1 MPSERATN
9 ATGSRVRRT
18 RARVHAADAIA
29 NAVITTGGLGV
40 VAAVL
45 GICVYLIIVAGRL
58 VTPGSMT
65 PAIASSAQVKPD
77 VWAAQVDE
85 HLASVLT
92 VGTDAIARLHRL
104 ETGEIVDEK
113 ALAPDGAVVTAFSL
127 VERGGAAAIGLSDGR
142 VALGSIAQT
151 TRFLT
156 AAEEREAGVDH
167 LAPGECMPLGR
178 EIVQR
183 ATAGQARAIGLGMD
197 LADPVP
203 VEGGAGAVTLLDY
216 QPGARSEF
224 IAGMREDGTGFF
236 NEVRKIVPL
245 GGGPTRVRLRAHP
258 WAIEPESGRSAPT
271 RLVLAGDGSWA
282 LLVWD
287 DGFAQRYDTNNPEE
301 IRLIERVRLVPEGR
315 RITAMT
321 RLIGGMTVVVG
332 DEQGDIHGWFA
343 ARTTQELSPDGRVF
357 REAHT
362 MRGEGDAVV
371 SIGVSD
377 RDRTFVAADAAGRIV
392 VRNMTSQKV
401 IANDR
406 WEGAPAWVRLAPK
419 LNEVLFAANDGTLAR
434 WMLDVGHAEA
444 TFGSLFG
451 KVWYE
456 GEPEPAHVYQSSSG
470 DDAAEAKYGLTP
482 LVYGTLKAT
491 VYTMLIA
498 APLGVLAALFTSE
511 FVGRRTR
518 SVVKPTVEMMASLP
532 SVVLGFLAAI
542 VLAPMI
548 RDALPGVLLS
558 FVLLPLGVALGAH
571 LWLFLPVR
579 LVRGGG
585 DSARL
590 FGIVLVAAVSGTIA
604 ILLGPAMETVLF
616 ADGSGTGSVRAWL
629 NGAYGTPWPGWFALS
644 CPAMLILS
652 WWLVNRYVHPW
663 LQARESA
670 WGHEGGALAELV
682 KLAAIVTLAI
692 LAAWGSA
699 HLLTLV
705 GMDPRHSIFGVFE
718 QRNTLVVSLAMA
730 VAVSPIV
737 YTICE
742 DAMSAVPAP
751 LRSASLAAGATRW
764 QTATRIILPMAGS
777 GIFSAC
783 MIGLGRAAGETM
795 IVLMATGNTPVMDVS
810 VFSGMRTLSANI
822 AVELPEAAK
831 GSTHY
836 RVLFLCGLVL
846 FAMTFLVNTIAE
858 VMRRRIRARSAA
870 L

>member
-9 ATGSRVRRT
+9 ATGNRARRT

-45 GICVYLIIVAGRL
+45 GICVYLVIVAGRL
-58 VTPGSMT
+58 LAPGSMSPLDAT
-65 PAIASSAQVKPD
+65 GVKVEPQ
-77 VWAAQVDE
+77 VWAAQLDE
-85 HLASVLT
+85 HLSSLLT
-92 VGTDAIARLHRL
+92 VDERAVARLHRL
-104 ETGEIVDEK
+104 E
-113 ALAPDGAVVTAFSL
+113 DGAVVDVHELAPSGLRVTAFSL
-127 VERGGAAAIGLSDGR
+127 VERGGAAAVGLSDGR
-142 VALGSIAQT
+142 LSLGTIRQS

-156 AAEEREAGVDH
+156 RDEEKASGVDH
-167 LAPGECMPLGR
+167 LAPGADMALGK

-183 ATAGQARAIGLGMD
+183 AEAGQTRAIR
-197 LADPVP
+197 LAAELAEPVA
-203 VEGGAGAVTLLDY
+203 VEGGSGAVTLVDY
-216 QPGARSEF
+216 RPGSRAEF
-224 IAGMREDGTGFF
+224 VAGMREDGSGFF

-245 GGGPTRVRLRAHP
+245 GGGPTRVRLRTHA
-258 WAIEPESGRSAPT
+258 WAIEPEAGRGAPT
-271 RLVLAGDGSWA
+271 RLVLSGDGSWT
-282 LLVWD
+282 LLVWE
-287 DGFAQRYDTNNPEE
+287 DGFAQRYDTSDPES
-301 IRLIERVRLVPEGR
+301 IRLIERVRLMPEGR
-315 RITAMT
+315 RITALT

-332 DEQGDIHGWFA
+332 DDAGDVRGWFA
-343 ARTTQELSPDGRVF
+343 ARTSAERSLDGRVF
-357 REAHT
+357 SEAHV
-362 MRGEGDAVV
+362 MSGRGDSVV
-371 SIGVSD
+371 SIGVSE
-377 RDRTFVAADAAGRIV
+377 RDRTFVVVDGGGRV
-392 VRNMTSQKV
+392 TVRNMTSQKEV
-401 IANDR
+401 TQDS
-406 WEGAPAWVRLAPK
+406 WDGQPAWVRLAPK
-419 LNEVLFAANDGTLAR
+419 LDEVVVAGRDGSFAR
-434 WMLDVGHAEA
+434 WSLDVGHADA

-456 GEPEPAHVYQSSSG
+456 GEPGPSHVYQSSSG
-470 DDAAEAKYGLTP
+470 DDAAEAKFGLTP
-482 LVYGTLKAT
+482 LIYGTLKAT

-518 SVVKPTVEMMASLP
+518 AVVKPTVEMMASLP

-542 VLAPMI
+542 VLAPMV
-548 RDALPGVLLS
+548 RDVLPGVMLS
-558 FVLLPLGVALGAH
+558 CVLLPLGVALGAH
-571 LWLFLPVR
+571 LWLFLPMR
-579 LVRGGG
+579 IVRGGG
-585 DSARL
+585 DTVRL
-590 FGIVLVAAVSGTIA
+590 LAIVGVTAASGALAIA
-604 ILLGPAMETVLF
+604 LGPAMERALF
-616 ADGSGTGSVRAWL
+616 TSGGGSGSVRGWL
-629 NGAYGTPWPGWFALS
+629 NGLSGSAWPGWFALS
-644 CPAMLILS
+644 CPAMLALS
-652 WWLVNRYVHPW
+652 WWGVNRHVHPW

-670 WGHEGGALAELV
+670 WGQEGGALAELV
-682 KLAAIVTLAI
+682 KLGGILL
-692 LAAWGSA
+692 LAACGAWGLA
-699 HLLTLV
+699 HALTLL
-705 GMDPRHSIFGVFE
+705 GLDPRHSIFGVFE

-742 DAMSAVPAP
+742 DAMSAVPSP

-846 FAMTFLVNTIAE
+846 FGMTFLVNTLAE